1 MLNVYTMLQ
10 RRRILASPTGLALF
24 GLAGFLM
31 RDTAT
36 LMRATK
42 LEHALF
48 PNLCCARAHRT
59 ASHLPALTGILTPA
73 AQAALAAESNRVDG
87 EIGHYRRI
95 DDRDGLPGPIAS
107 QTSRCSVYSSS
118 QPTPRPDAKPGVR
131 AFEAASM
138 LSPGGIQS
146 DPRLNTK
153 GHGLH

>member
-1 MLNVYTMLQ
+1 MLNVNIMLQ

-36 LMRATK
+36 LMGATE

-59 ASHLPALTGILTPA
+59 PSHL
-73 AQAALAAESNRVDG
+73 
-87 EIGHYRRI
+87 
-95 DDRDGLPGPIAS
+95 
-107 QTSRCSVYSSS
+107 
-118 QPTPRPDAKPGVR
+118 PTPRPDGKPGLR
-131 AFEAASM
+131 AFAVASM
-138 LSPGGIQS
+138 LSPDGIQS